1 MDFDGYLQD
10 LRRSESYRGQIAHI
24 ERIPGQS
31 ACYGEV
37 RTGSEPAS
45 SVRALHPD
53 LERALRSQ
61 GIGRFYSHQAD
72 AITAALEGKHVTVV
86 TSTASGKTLC
96 YNVPVIQTVLEQPTA
111 RAFYLFPT
119 KALTQDQLGKL
130 NAFGL
135 FPTVR
140 CASYDGDTSAEKRRE
155 VRRSAHIVLTNPDM
169 LHRAILPNHIQW
181 GSALANL
188 RYVVID
194 EMHVYRGVFGA
205 HVAHVLRRLRRLCRH
220 YGSNPQFLCCSAT
233 IANPKELTERLTGV
247 CEPVIIDKDGAPAGR
262 RTFVFWNPPLIEQDD
277 NTRSSTHTEATKL
290 FCDLVSQG
298 VRTIVFTQA
307 RKSAEL
313 ILRYARDSLQARA
326 PELVDRIA
334 AYRAGYTLK
343 ERRRVEEQLFSGQLL
358 GVASTNALELGI
370 DIGGLQASILTG
382 YPGSVASTWQ
392 QAGRAGR
399 GEEPALSVLVA
410 YNSPL
415 DQFLMNNPDYFFK
428 KTCEHVALNPDNRRI
443 LRAHLLCAAYE
454 KALSEEDLALLGP
467 ATESCI
473 KVLEEEGTLVRHG
486 GRWLYNAGDNP
497 AAWVSIRSAG
507 GAPFRIEDVFGKLI
521 GTEEPASAFRML
533 HPGAI
538 YLHMGETY
546 LVQELDIEGRRA
558 IVSPATVNYYTR
570 SSSTTDVIILRARS
584 SQDYEHFT
592 AHFGEV
598 VVTNRVVSYQR
609 IKLYTEEV
617 LSIEPLDLPEQ
628 TYETEAV
635 WFTVPASLCQQLA
648 GFTQDLMGSLHALE
662 HAAIGLLPLLS
673 GTDPDDVGGASYFQ
687 HPDTALPSVFIYD
700 GYPGGVG
707 LSELAYANLLFLLE
721 ATRSLLQQCPC
732 REGCP
737 SCVQSPLCGNN
748 NQPLDKRGALA
759 LLNLL
764 LGEKRPA
771 VEASVQR

>member
-10 LRRSESYRGQIAHI
+10 LRRSEFYRGQIAHV

-31 ACYGEV
+31 ARYGELK
-37 RTGSEPAS
+37 
-45 SVRALHPD
+45 RALHPE

-61 GIGRFYSHQAD
+61 GIRQFYSHQAE
-72 AITAALEGKHVTVV
+72 AINAALEGQHVTIV

-96 YNVPVIQTVLEQPTA
+96 YNVPVIQTVLEQPRA

-119 KALTQDQLGKL
+119 KALAQDQLGKL
-130 NAFGL
+130 NALGL

-140 CASYDGDTSAEKRRE
+140 FASYDGDTSADERRA

-169 LHRAILPNHIQW
+169 LHLGILPGHTQW
-181 GSALANL
+181 TSFLANL

-205 HVAHVLRRLRRLCRH
+205 HVAQVLRRLRRLCRH
-220 YGSNPQFLCCSAT
+220 YGANPQFLCCSAT
-233 IANPKELTERLTGV
+233 IANPQELTERLTGV
-247 CEPVIIDKDGAPAGR
+247 SDPVIVDKNGAPAGR
-262 RTFVFWNPPLIEQDD
+262 RTFVFWNPPLIDQGN
-277 NTRSSTHTEATKL
+277 NTRVSTHTEATRL
-290 FCDLVSQG
+290 FCDLVSQE
-298 VRTIVFTQA
+298 VRTIVFTKA

-313 ILRYARDSLQARA
+313 ILRYARNQLQTKA
-326 PELVDRIA
+326 PELVDRVA

-343 ERRRVEEQLFSGQLL
+343 ERRQVEEQLFSGQLL

-399 GEEPALSVLVA
+399 GEAPALSVLVA
-410 YNSPL
+410 YDSPL
-415 DQFLMNNPDYFFK
+415 EQFLMNNPDYFFNR
-428 KTCEHVALNPDNRRI
+428 TCEHVALNPDNPRI
-443 LRAHLLCAAYE
+443 LREHLLCAAYE
-454 KALSEEDLALLGP
+454 QALSEEDLTLLGP
-467 ATESCI
+467 AAAGCL
-473 KVLEEEGTLVRHG
+473 KVLEEEGTLVRRG
-486 GRWLYNAGDNP
+486 SRWLYNAGDYP
-497 AAWVSIRSAG
+497 AARVNIRSTG
-507 GAPFRIEDVFGKLI
+507 GAPFRIEDIFGKLV
-521 GTEEPASAFRML
+521 GTEEPARAFRAL

-546 LVQELDIEGRRA
+546 QVEELDIEGRRA
-558 IVSPATVNYYTR
+558 IVRPAAVNYYTR
-570 SSSTTDVIILRARS
+570 SSSTTHLVVLRARS
-584 SQDYEHFT
+584 SQNFANFT
-592 AHFGEV
+592 AYFGEV
-598 VVTNRVVSYQR
+598 VVTNKVVSYQR
-609 IKLYTEEV
+609 KKLYTEEV

-628 TYETEAV
+628 TYETEAL
-635 WFTVPASLCQQLA
+635 WFTVPASLCLLLA
-648 GFTQDLMGSLHALE
+648 RFTQDLLGSLHALE
-662 HAAIGLLPLLS
+662 HAAIGLMPLLS
-673 GTDPDDVGGASYFQ
+673 GTDPDDVGGVSYFQ

-707 LSELAYANLLFLLE
+707 LAELAYENLLFLLE

-732 REGCP
+732 EEGCP

-748 NQPLDKRGALA
+748 NQPLDKRGALE

-764 LGEKRPA
+764 LGQKQSV
-771 VEASVQR
+771 VEARG